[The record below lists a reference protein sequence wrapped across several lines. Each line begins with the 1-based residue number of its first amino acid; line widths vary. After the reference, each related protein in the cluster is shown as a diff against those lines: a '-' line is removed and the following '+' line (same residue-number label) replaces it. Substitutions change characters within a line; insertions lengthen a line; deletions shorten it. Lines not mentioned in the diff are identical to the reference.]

1 MKTKGQTTPSL
12 LLIAGILLFGG
23 LMQTRADTVAT
34 TTVYTGAIAGD
45 YLGTVTLSAAI
56 FDASSGLPTGAGTGV
71 HFSLRQPGV
80 GQPELQGC
88 SGTVDAAGH
97 ASCSLQIQQP
107 AGSYTIIATELGDGT
122 YMPSTISAPFTVPAS
137 PTSLAYTGPS
147 LIEHGLP
154 VTVSALFTDNFT
166 GMPISGQVIVFTLG
180 MQSCSGTTDGNGV
193 ASCTINNVSQPLGPA
208 SIQVSFAGNGDYP
221 ANSTTSSVVVFSR
234 YTAQIQQPINPDG
247 TSVFNVRRGVV
258 PVKFTLTQNGVATC
272 ALPPATI
279 AVTRTAGGTTGAVDE
294 AVYTGPAD
302 SGSNFRI
309 DSCQYVFNL
318 SASALGVGTY
328 RIDILINGQL
338 VGSASF
344 RLK

>member
-1 MKTKGQTTPSL
+1 MKTKGQTIPSL

-34 TTVYTGAIAGD
+34 TTVYTGAIAGG

-56 FDASSGLPTGAGTGV
+56 FDASSGLPTGAGTAV
-71 HFSLRQPGV
+71 HFSLRQPGA

-88 SGTVDAAGH
+88 SGTVDASGH

-107 AGSYTIIATELGDGT
+107 AGTYAIVATELGDEH
-122 YMPSTISAPFTVPAS
+122 YMSSSASASFTVSADS
-137 PTSLAYTGPS
+137 TSLAYTGPS
-147 LIEHGLP
+147 LIGNGLP
-154 VTVSALFTDNFT
+154 LTVAAQLTDRFT
-166 GMPISGQVIVFTLG
+166 GTPISGEVISFSLG
-180 MQSCSGTTDGNGV
+180 AQGCSGTTDGTGV
-193 ASCTINNVSQPLGPA
+193 ASCTIASVSQPLGPA
-208 SIQVSFAGNGDYP
+208 SITASFAGNGYYP
-221 ANSTTSSVVVFSR
+221 ANSTTSSVVVFSP

-279 AVTRTAGGTTGAVDE
+279 AVTRTAGGTTGAIDE

-344 RLK
+344 QLK

>member
-1 MKTKGQTTPSL
+1 MKTKGKTTPSL

-34 TTVYTGAIAGD
+34 TTVYTGAIAGG

-56 FDASSGLPTGAGTGV
+56 FDASSGLPTGAGTAV
-71 HFSLRQPGV
+71 HFSLRQPGA

-107 AGSYTIIATELGDGT
+107 AGSYTIIATELGDDT
-122 YMPSTISAPFTVPAS
+122 YVPSTISAPFTVTAS

-154 VTVSALFTDNFT
+154 VTVSAMFTDNFT

-208 SIQVSFAGNGDYP
+208 SITASFAGDANYSP
-221 ANSTTSSVVVFSR
+221 NSTPSSVLISLP
-234 YTAQIQQPINPDG
+234 YTAQIQQPINSNG
-247 TSVFNVRRGVV
+247 SSVFSVRRGVV
-258 PVKFTLTQNGVATC
+258 PVKFTLSLNGVATC
-272 ALPPATI
+272 TLPPATI
-279 AVTRTAGGTTGAVDE
+279 ALTRTSGGTTGTIAE
-294 AVYTGPAD
+294 SVYGGSAD
-302 SGSNFRI
+302 TGSNFRI
-309 DSCQYVFNL
+309 DSCQDIYNL

-328 RIDILINGQL
+328 RVDILINGGV
-338 VGSASF
+338 VGSGTF
-344 RLK
+344 QLK